1 VGGVFAIVVAIS
13 EDEDG
18 EFLFGFDQG
27 EFQFFPVGFEGLE
40 EAEEE
45 VAATVEELAV
55 DIAAEEEVAA
65 LDHAKRG
72 GEFALEFLLEF
83 VGGEELEGIGV
94 RFAGFDLFGSES
106 PEAIGWGAEE
116 DASVLCCGENLADEV
131 EGLLL
136 VAGADDTNGWVR

>member
-1 VGGVFAIVVAIS
+1 
-13 EDEDG
+13 
-18 EFLFGFDQG
+18 
-27 EFQFFPVGFEGLE
+27 VGFEGLV

-45 VAATVEELAV
+45 VAATVKELAV

-65 LDHAKRG
+65 LDHAKGG

-83 VGGEELEGIGV
+83 VGCEEMKRVGV
-94 RFAGFDLFGSES
+94 RFAGFDLLGSES

-136 VAGADDTNGWVR
+136 VAGADNTNGWVR